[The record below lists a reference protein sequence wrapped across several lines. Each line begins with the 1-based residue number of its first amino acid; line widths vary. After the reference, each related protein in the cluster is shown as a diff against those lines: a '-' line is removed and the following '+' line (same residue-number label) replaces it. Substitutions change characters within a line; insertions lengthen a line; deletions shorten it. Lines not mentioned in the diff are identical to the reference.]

1 MINIKRDILL
11 KELSEFSSG
20 GSGLVVGNPGV
31 GKSYILNQLKNFYL
45 DKEILSILIRIDNL
59 VEGTDEEIR
68 QDLSLD
74 GNWIDIL
81 KKIKINDDKKALLI
95 FDAFDAAR
103 NETLRSRILKQ
114 IQKAKTELGQKWN
127 IIVSVR
133 TYDAS
138 KSQRLIEL
146 FPLSENYTESV
157 YCRKITIP
165 PLTDEEVRDA
175 VQTNPSLLNFFTE
188 GTAALRDILK
198 VPFFLNIADKIIPE
212 STEQELLDLKTMESE
227 SQLLKTYWHRKI
239 VNTDDHL
246 IKEQI
251 LLNFTNLLITTR
263 SLSLPV
269 NAFLR
274 EFTPE
279 QSAAFEYL
287 QSENILD
294 ETTAGDRRIS
304 YSHNILFDYAVS
316 TLCLSRDIDTLL
328 QFINEEPSRPFFLR
342 PSFVYF
348 FSQLWFDDSVSFWKF
363 FRHLQKE
370 ETKEIKL
377 FVRLVLMGVIA
388 SAYSKIQD
396 VAAITEL
403 ADVQQRNV
411 LIQNLLQSI
420 RFVRKRTST
429 KDIDLLV
436 SISKNLAA
444 PFLWD
449 FAFLLDRAVN
459 DTERPEGKLQEMGEA
474 ARNFLSYVLNNRKR
488 EPSPRL
494 DRLAATRGV
503 ELVCKTYP
511 TNVEESKV
519 LLRSIFDMLAEPDFE
534 IYYFANLS
542 EYIKDILP
550 SDPEFVAEVYRVIF
564 DHDETSTAKTNMGT
578 GVIMNLTSNRRQD
591 FDMCYYRLTEFFD
604 TFVKESP
611 EVAIQVGIEIVNKYI
626 IQDRVNRYMK
636 EGPAQEFELKGK
648 KRIYIA
654 DYSSMWANNLTYHK
668 PVTIANKVVEF
679 IVESAAIGEDV
690 TTYLDRFCE
699 FARVGY
705 TWMLLINT
713 GSRLGE
719 KYSEYFFDFCIEEI
733 FLTSTDTSYESGK
746 LIETDSPFFTDDQI
760 ALIEEKIDSIAQGL
774 EKRDPEFFRRKFLS
788 RLPLSKLQK
797 AESKKLLEKDGT
809 AENDKPFQ
817 SNVTVTPFTTEMW
830 LEERGVDV
838 KDALNSSLLAEAD
851 KLKQFNDQWR
861 NNIPGKDAFES
872 YFNIASDLFEKSR
885 SVTAINDD
893 LLFSILSE
901 VAQTFAI
908 ISRNITVL
916 TEIEFQKLKEAIK
929 YCFNYLSYTDKNVDE
944 NASPSRGY
952 SPTPRIIAA
961 EALAPVYSR
970 EDSTENLAALKE
982 AIQSNNSIVR
992 YDAIKH
998 INLVRDKHS
1007 DLFESLIFESLKNEN
1022 DAFVASVIL
1031 ANIPSAPYNEEEA
1044 NKLLEYCYAKK
1055 TLFTFNNPF
1064 LDNFSLRTVWLFTS
1078 HKNALAD
1085 KIISDAYLQEE
1096 FCRTIIFN
1104 VFEDF
1109 RMSSLKHYSNSEFF
1123 IDSSVRW
1130 ILHYLNETAGRLKKI
1145 PETEL
1150 KDNPL
1155 IKSAL
1160 NLFDIIIQRI
1170 FFVFERKQYGNRLVI
1185 PISEDNREFLYK
1197 KIKPIFEKILLVS
1210 SEIPGGG
1217 FIIGNTAHYFIQT
1230 LRSVLQYDP
1239 KEILSMVTQTAKLSF
1254 HAGYT
1259 FDSFSIREMISL
1271 TEKLLADHREL
1282 LTEKEPF
1289 DNLIQ
1294 LLDLY
1299 MNSGWTE
1306 ALELLWKL
1314 DEIFK

>member
-1 MINIKRDILL
+1 MINIKRDKLL
-11 KELSEFSSG
+11 KELIEFSSG
-20 GSGLVVGNPGV
+20 GSGLVVGNPGI
-31 GKSYILNQLKNFYL
+31 GKSYILNQLKDLYL
-45 DKEILSILIRIDNL
+45 DQEILSILIRIDNL

-68 QDLSLD
+68 QDLNLE
-74 GNWIDIL
+74 GEWIPVL
-81 KKIKINDDKKALLI
+81 KKIKINDGKKAILI

-103 NETLRSRILKQ
+103 NEILRSRILKQ

-138 KSQRLIEL
+138 KSQKLIEL
-146 FPLSENYTESV
+146 FPLSENYNESV

-175 VQTNPSLLNFFTE
+175 VQANSSLLNFFNE
-188 GTAALRDILK
+188 GTTALKDILK
-198 VPFFLNIADKIIPE
+198 IPFFLNIADKVILD
-212 STEQELLDLKTMESE
+212 STAQELLDLKTMESE
-227 SQLLKTYWHRKI
+227 TQLLKIYWYRKI
-239 VNTDDHL
+239 INTYDHL
-246 IKEQI
+246 LKEQLLLQLTKI
-251 LLNFTNLLITTR
+251 LIGSR
-263 SLSLPV
+263 SLSCPV
-269 NAFLR
+269 NIFI
-274 EFTPE
+274 PE
-279 QSAAFEYL
+279 VSPDQSSVFEYL
-287 QSENILD
+287 RSENILD
-294 ETTAGDRRIS
+294 ETTIGDRRIS

-316 TLCLSRDIDTLL
+316 ILYLSRDVDTLL
-328 QFINEEPSRPFFLR
+328 RFINEEPSRPFFLR

-348 FSQLWFDDSVSFWKF
+348 FSQLWYDDNATFWKF
-363 FRHLQKE
+363 FRRLYKE
-370 ETKEIKL
+370 EIKEIKL

-388 SAYSKIQD
+388 SAYGKIED
-396 VAAITEL
+396 LNPITEL
-403 ADVQQRNV
+403 ADAAEKNI
-411 LIQNLLQSI
+411 LLQNLLQSI
-420 RFVRKRTST
+420 RFIRKKTAA
-429 KDIDLLV
+429 KDIDLLEFT
-436 SISKNLAA
+436 SKNLDT

-449 FAFLLDRAVN
+449 FGFLLDRAVN
-459 DTERPEGKLQEMGEA
+459 ETDRLEAKLPEMGEA
-474 ARNFLSYVLNNRKR
+474 ARNFLSYALNNRKK
-488 EPSPRL
+488 EHNPNL

-503 ELVCKTYP
+503 ELVCKTYS
-511 TNVEESKV
+511 TNVEESKT
-519 LLRSIFDMLAEPDFE
+519 LLRLIFNMLSEPDFE
-534 IYYFANLS
+534 IYYFVNLS

-550 SDPEFVAEVYRVIF
+550 FDPGFVAEVYRAIF

-604 TFVKESP
+604 TFIRASSGI
-611 EVAIQVGIEIVNKYI
+611 AIQVGIEIVNKYI
-626 IQDRVNRYMK
+626 INDRVNRYMK
-636 EGPAQEFELKGK
+636 EGPSQEFELKRK

-668 PVTIANKVVEF
+668 PVTIANKVVDF
-679 IVESAAIGEDV
+679 IVESAAAGEEV
-690 TTYLDRFCE
+690 TTYLDQFCE
-699 FARVGY
+699 WAKVGY

-713 GSRLGE
+713 GSRLGQ
-719 KYSEYFFDFCIEEI
+719 KYAEYFFDFCIEEI
-733 FLTSTDTSYESGK
+733 FLTSTDTSYETGN
-746 LIETDSPFFTDDQI
+746 LIETDSSFFTNEQI

-774 EKRDPEFFRRKFLS
+774 EKRDPEFFRRRFLS
-788 RLPLSKLQK
+788 RLPLSKLKK
-797 AESKKLLEKDGT
+797 AESKELLEKAG
-809 AENDKPFQ
+809 AVENDKPFQ

-830 LEERGVDV
+830 LEERGVNV
-838 KDALNSSLLAEAD
+838 KDPVNGSLLAEAD
-851 KLKQFNDQWR
+851 KIKQFNDQWR
-861 NNIPGKDAFES
+861 NNVPGKDAFEL
-872 YFNIASDLFEKSR
+872 YFDIASNLFEKLK
-885 SVTAINDD
+885 SVKAISDD

-901 VAQTFAI
+901 IAQTFAI
-908 ISRNITVL
+908 ISRNITIL
-916 TEIEFQKLKEAIK
+916 DDREFQKLKEAIK
-929 YCFNYLSYTDKNVDE
+929 YCFNYLSYSDKNVDE
-944 NASPSRGY
+944 NASPSHGY
-952 SPTPRIIAA
+952 SPTPRIIAS
-961 EALAPVYSR
+961 EALAPIYSR
-970 EDSTENLAALKE
+970 EDSAENLAALKE

-992 YDAIKH
+992 YDALKH
-998 INLVRDKHS
+998 VKLIRDKHRN
-1007 DLFESLIFESLKNEN
+1007 LFETLIFESLKNEN
-1022 DAFVASVIL
+1022 DAFVASIIIQ
-1031 ANIPSAPYNEEEA
+1031 NIPSTPYNEEEA

-1055 TLFTFNNPF
+1055 TLFTFNNAF
-1064 LDNFSLRTVWLFTS
+1064 LDNFSLRAVWLYTT

-1085 KIISDAYLQEE
+1085 KIISDAHMQQE

-1109 RMSSLKHYSNSEFF
+1109 RMSSLKHFSNSEFF

-1130 ILHYLNETAGRLKKI
+1130 ILHYLNETAGILKKI

-1239 KEILSMVTQTAKLSF
+1239 KEILSMVTQTTKLSF

-1259 FDSFSIREMISL
+1259 FDSFSIREMINL